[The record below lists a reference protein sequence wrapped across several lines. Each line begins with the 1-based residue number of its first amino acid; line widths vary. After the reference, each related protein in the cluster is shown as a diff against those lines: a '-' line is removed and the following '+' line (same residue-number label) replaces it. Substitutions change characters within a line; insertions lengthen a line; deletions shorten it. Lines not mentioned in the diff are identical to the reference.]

1 MKTRKNNFGLQT
13 IFSIFLGL
21 MLAAFAGIGVYTF
34 HPPPG
39 DYEAQIRDL
48 TREEQ
53 EIRDSSP
60 SGELTV
66 EDRDQIDEIRSRRRV
81 LSDQALEDRKPWFL
95 STSIILIVF
104 STLLLVVS
112 LLRSDQLQVISSGL
126 LLGGVFTM
134 LYGVGWIAFTGTS
147 VLRFLVMT
155 IALVITVGLGY
166 VRFVRRGKTPP
177 APGGQEMV
185 KGDALEEIEDRI
197 RSLEGRL
204 TEAATA
210 LGRKDDN

>member
-1 MKTRKNNFGLQT
+1 MRTRKNNFGLQT

-53 EIRDSSP
+53 EIRGSSP

-66 EDRDQIDEIRSRRRV
+66 EDRDKVDEIRSRRRV

-147 VLRFLVMT
+147 VLRFVVMT

-166 VRFVRRGKTPP
+166 ARFVRQGKGAPP
-177 APGGQEMV
+177 AGEQVIPA
-185 KGDALEEIEDRI
+185 GDGLVEIEERI
-197 RSLEGRL
+197 RDLEGRMN
-204 TEAATA
+204 EAANA
-210 LGRKDDN
+210 LRQKE